1 MAITHAKTNNI
12 ADWTQVELDAQIKLG
27 RFPIGTLL
35 ADIVLPSDWNDDH
48 AGGADYMAVQIM
60 QVAHG
65 FSIGEVLYYDGLVY
79 ARANA
84 DDVLTSDVVGI
95 VSEVIDADNFSLAT
109 GGMISGIAGLSPG
122 SVYFLSD
129 TVAGALTLTEPTTVD
144 HVSKPLLM
152 AVSESSGVF
161 VNYRGIVAVDA
172 VDNMS
177 KAVYDPAGIE
187 EQLVGLTAT
196 QSMTGKTV
204 NGVVLT
210 TAGVATKYLDETGV
224 YSTPG
229 GGGGGTGDVVG
240 PASATDNAVT
250 RYDTTT
256 GKLIQN
262 SVVLISDTGAVT
274 GVTTLGASGAIT
286 GSNLSGTNTGD
297 QTITLTGD
305 VTGSGTSSFAATIAN
320 DAVTYAKMQNIS
332 AASKLLGRGD
342 SGSGDAQEI
351 TIGANL
357 TMTGTTL
364 SASGGGSG
372 ITRGQVHMQALF
384 ATL

>member
-1 MAITHAKTNNI
+1 MAIRHAKTNAI
-12 ADWTQVELDAQIKLG
+12 PEWTQADLNQQISDG
-27 RFPIGTLL
+27 FYPANTTL
-35 ADIVLPSDWNDDH
+35 ADIVLPSDWNEDH
-48 AGGADYMAVQIM
+48 AGGADYMAVDIAQTS
-60 QVAHG
+60 HS
-65 FSIGEVLYYDGLVY
+65 FSVGEVLYYDGLTY
-79 ARANA
+79 ALANA

-95 VSEVIDADNFSLAT
+95 VSEVIDANNFALAT
-109 GGMISGIAGLSPG
+109 GGMISGLAGLAPG

-152 AVSESSGVF
+152 AVSDSAGVF

-177 KAVYDPAGIE
+177 KAVYDPAGVE

-240 PASATDNAVT
+240 PASATDNAVA

-305 VTGSGTSSFAATIAN
+305 VTGSGTGSFA
-320 DAVTYAKMQNIS
+320 
-332 AASKLLGRGD
+332 
-342 SGSGDAQEI
+342 
-351 TIGANL
+351 
-357 TMTGTTL
+357 TTL
-364 SASGGGSG
+364 ANTAVSAGSYTNTNITVDSKGRITAAANGSSGGG
-372 ITRGQVHMQALF
+372 ITIGQVHMQALF